1 MAIYTKA
8 GDKGTTGLFDGLRVS
23 KASERVHVYGTFDEL
38 NAHISLCEKK
48 VLHEENRKLLK
59 KLQWQLFLL
68 CAEVAT
74 ADTNNLVAHSDVIGE
89 EDTKQMEAIIDR
101 YTQELPP
108 VKSFLFLGNCE
119 SSAELHIAR
128 TVCRRGERLLIG
140 LRESVQIRDELGQFV
155 NRLSDFLYILARM
168 EDYTY
173 RINSIV
179 TSVLSR
185 YEKAIGNKAVKDMDM
200 SEYTAIYKYIENIQ
214 LRARER
220 AAEIKVPVVVTIVDQ
235 AGRVVFVY
243 RMEDSL
249 LVSLELSKSKAYTAV
264 AMKQPT
270 HEISAAIQPGAML
283 YQLESMVDEKVT
295 TFGGGFPILENGN
308 IVGGLGISGG
318 TTEEDMDIARY
329 ALR

>member
-48 VLHEENRKLLK
+48 SLHKGNQQLLK
-59 KLQWQLFLL
+59 VLQRQLFLL
-68 CAEVAT
+68 CAEIAT
-74 ADTNNLVAHSDVIGE
+74 ADTDKLVAHSEVICAD
-89 EDTKQMEAIIDR
+89 DTKRMEQIIDR

-108 VKSFLFLGNCE
+108 VHSFLFLGNCE

-128 TVCRRGERLLIG
+128 TVCRRGERMLIG
-140 LRESVQIRDELGQFV
+140 LRESVQIRDEIGQFV

-173 RINSIV
+173 RVNSIV
-179 TSVLSR
+179 ASVLYR
-185 YEKAIGNKAVKDMDM
+185 YQKAAASEAEKDKDM

-220 AAEIKVPVVVTIVDQ
+220 ATEIKVPVVVTIVDK

-249 LVSLELSKSKAYTAV
+249 LVSLELSKNKAYTAV
-264 AMKQPT
+264 AMKRPT
-270 HEISAAIQPGAML
+270 HEISAAIQPGASL
-283 YQLESMVDEKVT
+283 YQLESMVTEKVT
-295 TFGGGFPILENGN
+295 TFGGGFPILENGV

-318 TTEEDMDIARY
+318 TTEEDMDIAQY